1 MMRAANLSADR
12 IGGAVWVAFG
22 AAIAYGSW
30 TMDRLTSLGVHP
42 ATAPGLVPG
51 LLGLGFIAFGLVL
64 LLRSE
69 HSSEAI
75 APDTA
80 EKTPDPGFAI
90 KRVAVS
96 WLVCMS
102 YAGVL
107 LGCGIHYW
115 ILTTAFLILHLLLI
129 DESDRVPATLSARRL
144 VIAALLAP
152 AIATVVML
160 VFQHIFL
167 VRLP

>member
-1 MMRAANLSADR
+1 MKLAANLSADR
-12 IGGAVWVAFG
+12 IGGAVWAIFG

-42 ATAPGLVPG
+42 ATAPGLLPG

-64 LLRSE
+64 LTRAE
-69 HSSEAI
+69 RFSEAT
-75 APDTA
+75 APEAAESTLDT
-80 EKTPDPGFAI
+80 GFAI

-96 WLVCMS
+96 WVLCVS

-107 LGCGIHYW
+107 LGGGIHYW
-115 ILTTAFLILHLLLI
+115 VLTAAFLLLHILLI
-129 DESDRVPATLSARRL
+129 DETDRVPATLSARRV

-152 AIATVVML
+152 AIATVVTL